1 MAKALGSKIAA
12 VSQPGLKKPK
22 TDQAPTPKNSAN
34 RPPSSLKEAKD
45 MQKDTAKPL
54 GKLVNP
60 NTGVVKKGGK
70 DDDSDDPI
78 A

>member
-1 MAKALGSKIAA
+1 M
-12 VSQPGLKKPK
+12 
-22 TDQAPTPKNSAN
+22 
-34 RPPSSLKEAKD
+34 KEAKD

-60 NTGVVKKGGK
+60 NTGIVKKGGK